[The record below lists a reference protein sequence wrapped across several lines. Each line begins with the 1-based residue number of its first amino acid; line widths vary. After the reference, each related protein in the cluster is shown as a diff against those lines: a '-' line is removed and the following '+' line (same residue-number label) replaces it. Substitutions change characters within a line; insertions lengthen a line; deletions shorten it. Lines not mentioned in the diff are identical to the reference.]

1 MNFSVWSRAALL
13 GIAMCV
19 AAGVAG
25 AMDAAGAA
33 GAREIPLKDWMI
45 ERGEN
50 SLAVGEAKAV
60 RASNF
65 FGNLRVRTSSDA
77 SLHAFWITQRH
88 ATDPRIPRVELKAR
102 DGEILVHVV
111 YPEDGP
117 ASVPDA
123 WKPRRIDLAL
133 LVPPSVPLSLETG
146 EHFAESKGHR
156 AHLDIKSKSGKV
168 KLRVKGSARAHS
180 DSGDI
185 QATFQ
190 SKALAADSSISG
202 NSGNIKVILI
212 GDPDMRVAVDTT
224 GRITTDYS
232 IEIDAQPG
240 GARKMALARIG
251 AGGATLS
258 VRSETGDVSLRRLH
272 EWLPPEKSPGDAAW
286 DGGVTRDRASPEGR
300 VIFRGADAE
309 FLPDDEVEF

>member
-1 MNFSVWSRAALL
+1 MNFNVWSKAALL

-19 AAGVAG
+19 ATGVAG
-25 AMDAAGAA
+25 AS
-33 GAREIPLKDWMI
+33 GAREIPLKDWKI
-45 ERGEN
+45 EPGES
-50 SLAVGEAKAV
+50 SLAVAEAKAV

-77 SLHAFWITQRH
+77 SLHAFWVTQRH
-88 ATDPRIPRVELKAR
+88 ASDPRKPRVELKAR
-102 DGEILVHVV
+102 NGEILVRVV

-117 ASVPDA
+117 TSVPDA

-133 LVPPSVPLSLETG
+133 LVPPGVPLSLETG

-156 AHLDIKSKSGKV
+156 AHLDIKSRSGKV

-202 NSGNIKVILI
+202 KSGNIKVILI
-212 GDPDMRVAVDTT
+212 GDPDMRVAVDTA

-232 IEIDAQPG
+232 IEIDPRPG
-240 GARKMALARIG
+240 GARKIALARMG

-258 VRSETGDVSLRRLH
+258 VRSETGNVSLRRLH
-272 EWLPPEKSPGDAAW
+272 EWLPPEKSRADAAH
-286 DGGVTRDRASPEGR
+286 GVDVKRDRASPAGR
-300 VIFRGADAE
+300 VFIRGEDAE